1 MSMYLRLASILGAA
15 ALAAA
20 CGGGHDVTPTII
32 TGGGVADPGIDGE
45 TNVYAIE
52 SVSDEPISGATVIV
66 GSVTGETDETG
77 LFVATGVSG
86 SQQITV
92 IADGFVTQ
100 TWVGVNGANVTVP
113 LDLEEEGTPDVP
125 QATVTGTIDGFL
137 DLAPPQGGAKIGLVT
152 YSANM
157 DDDDPAN
164 DLAQPGGGGGVP
176 PNACIN
182 SQLGSMCDWS
192 LVTRTGPQTLIAF
205 IGDLDLQTQAVDID
219 GFAYATGIDVQDG
232 VDQDGVDLTIA
243 DDNELVTADLTLDDP
258 PSGTTEV
265 SALVRVNLGEDG
277 RLQLPVA
284 GGDFAVPVPV
294 LSLFAGSDYDLIVIA
309 NDGTDENQSIVFDH
323 EVPTVD
329 GYTASDFVALPTG
342 IAVDDKVFSSEVHAD
357 STAMIF
363 DVMNADGETQWAI
376 AFFDGTAE
384 VTQPDE
390 VNLPSGALVL
400 RAQAFVVPDVDF
412 EDFAL
417 EELVDSVTAISS
429 AQVDFTN

>member
-92 IADGFVTQ
+92 MADGFVTQ

-243 DDNELVTADLTLDDP
+243 DDNELVTPDLTFDDP

-294 LSLFAGSDYDLIVIA
+294 LSLFDGSDYDLIVIA
-309 NDGTDENQSIVFDH
+309 NDGTDDNQSIVFDH

-342 IAVDDKVFSSEVHAD
+342 IAVDDKVFSSEVHAE
-357 STAMIF
+357 SSAMIF
-363 DVMNADGETQWAI
+363 DVLNADGETQWAI